1 MGEKDFPST
10 PDEVASFM
18 DRLTFSDEPVPPEKA
33 PPPLAPG
40 DDIMVTSSIRMP
52 LELHT
57 RVKQLADSRGIGL
70 STLIREWMEAAIA
83 ELDGDQLISRADA
96 VRALSRLH
104 PIHRAS

>member
-1 MGEKDFPST
+1 MSNRDFPST
-10 PDEVASFM
+10 PDEVAAFM
-18 DRLTFSDEPVPPEKA
+18 DRLTFSEAPVPPEQA

-40 DDIMVTSSIRMP
+40 DDIVVTSSIRMP

-57 RVKQLADSRGIGL
+57 RVKQLADSRGIGM
-70 STLIREWMEAAIA
+70 STLVREWMEAAIA
-83 ELDGDQLISRADA
+83 DLDGDQLISRADA

>member
-1 MGEKDFPST
+1 MSNQDFPST
-10 PDEVASFM
+10 PDEVAAFM
-18 DRLTFSDEPVPPEKA
+18 DRLNFSDAPVPVEQA

-57 RVKQLADSRGIGL
+57 RVKQLAENRGIGM
-70 STLIREWMEAAIA
+70 STLVREWMEAAVA

-96 VRALSRLH
+96 VRALARLH

>member
-1 MGEKDFPST
+1 MRDKDFPST
-10 PDEVASFM
+10 PDEVAAFM
-18 DRLTFSDEPVPPEKA
+18 DRLNFSDESVPAHKA

-57 RVKQLADSRGIGL
+57 RVKQLADTRGIGM
-70 STLIREWMEAAIA
+70 STLIREWMEVAIA